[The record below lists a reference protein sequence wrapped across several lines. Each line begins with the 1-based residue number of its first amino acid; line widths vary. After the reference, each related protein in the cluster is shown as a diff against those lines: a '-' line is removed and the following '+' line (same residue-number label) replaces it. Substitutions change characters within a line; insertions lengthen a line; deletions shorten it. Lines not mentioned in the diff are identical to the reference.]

1 MEELFVE
8 KYKIAEKHY
17 ANAIELITELVT
29 RFKEEKCP
37 DYDVNYALAQYDV
50 MLQAVLLASVAQGEV
65 EMPEI
70 GFIENLTKH
79 GDLMNALNAEISEA
93 GLDYEEIEWGDIGSM
108 MSRSQAVSNR
118 IVKLVSQIAYN
129 VSEGLIDDIA
139 FVDACDKR
147 CDFLDKLLNETL
159 PIVIAICESDGDS
172 MQDFNPSDDEVTGIE
187 NEISVGTDL
196 LRKMLSDRWK
206 KRLDALGNGAPDPD
220 DN

>member
-1 MEELFVE
+1 
-8 KYKIAEKHY
+8 
-17 ANAIELITELVT
+17 
-29 RFKEEKCP
+29 
-37 DYDVNYALAQYDV
+37 
-50 MLQAVLLASVAQGEV
+50 
-65 EMPEI
+65 
-70 GFIENLTKH
+70 
-79 GDLMNALNAEISEA
+79 
-93 GLDYEEIEWGDIGSM
+93 M